1 MVSDTFSENVLII
14 YYFVDHFM
22 KGINTKTDKQHKFTV
37 AHVMSIAFAA
47 AKNLKVTIILLY
59 IS

>member
-37 AHVMSIAFAA
+37 AHVISTAIVA